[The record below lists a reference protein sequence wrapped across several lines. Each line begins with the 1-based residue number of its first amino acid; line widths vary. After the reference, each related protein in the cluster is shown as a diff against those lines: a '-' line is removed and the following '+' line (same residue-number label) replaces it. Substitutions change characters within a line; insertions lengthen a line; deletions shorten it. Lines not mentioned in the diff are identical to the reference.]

1 MTRYCMTMTE
11 SQARLVI
18 RALDFFSRMRMG
30 QFTELIDLVLPVK
43 GVDIDDYVARREEAV
58 RILLNA
64 RDVLMPDLR
73 DMHSLHGSYSVYMF
87 DDARAAWHTL
97 QAIRSCIAWHN
108 NPAGGVTVDFDR
120 PSGDAP
126 KCEAIDERG
135 DDNARQTTTDTSAD

>member
-18 RALDFFSRMRMG
+18 KALDFFSRMRMG
-30 QFTELIDLVLPVK
+30 QFGELIDLVLPVSD
-43 GVDIDDYVARREEAV
+43 GDIDEYCKRRDEAA
-58 RILLNA
+58 RILLDA
-64 RDVLMPDLR
+64 RDVLMPDLL

-87 DDARAAWHTL
+87 DDSRAAWHTL

-108 NPAGGVTVDFDR
+108 NPEGGWTVDFDR

-126 KCEAIDERG
+126 TVEAVEDG
-135 DDNARQTTTDTSAD
+135 Q